1 MENNSDT
8 TNIKIKR
15 IKPKIELKIINGV
28 YTFANVYISEFEK
41 PICAFG
47 HYILA
52 RRRGLAPSVGAVR
65 LTRGP
70 RSQLLQVQPS
80 EKLES
85 VLAGVPVAVAGH

>member
-80 EKLES
+80 EKLEG
-85 VLAGVPVAVAGH
+85 VFAGVPAASTGH

>member
-1 MENNSDT
+1 M
-8 TNIKIKR
+8 
-15 IKPKIELKIINGV
+15 V
-28 YTFANVYISEFEK
+28 YTPLLMFILANLKNQYVLL
-41 PICAFG
+41 G
-47 HYILA
+47 TILA
-52 RRRGLAPSVGAVR
+52 RRRGPAPSVGAVR